1 MTDTTYAAQVS
12 SVQKTVTNPEFVR
25 LAYKIDCAKGATAY
39 GSAGIKRPLSECNI
53 DDVNLVGGLWRIQ
66 NKFEHKIQFVRDKEF
81 VLLEKINRTESNLFE
96 FWRARMV
103 GHNCYGRYFV
113 GGDNLVE
120 PSKHDYVIA
129 KYETDNKTFFAYG
142 PTITEARA
150 FLGIRLYD
158 EYQELIHSVACKNKN
173 MQK

>member
-1 MTDTTYAAQVS
+1 MSQFYSVS
-12 SVQKTVTNPEFVR
+12 SRANVALNEQAKH
-25 LAYKIDCAKGATAY
+25 LLYKMHCERGAIARDADGNT
-39 GSAGIKRPLSECNI
+39 RPLAQCRI
-53 DDVNLVGGLWRIQ
+53 CDVRFVADLWRIQ

-103 GHNCYGRYFV
+103 GRNCYGRYFV
-113 GGDNLVE
+113 GGDNLAE
-120 PSKHDYVIA
+120 PSEHDYVIA

-158 EYQELIHSVACKNKN
+158 EYQELIHSVACKNKI
-173 MQK
+173 QQQ